1 MFRRFRDLAEIIEQQ
16 DEREG
21 RGELKLQIN
30 MYAYHDGGHILMI
43 LGITRHGSLEM
54 KIAQRYKPSLSPI
67 GSTRRSNPFAA
78 FITLELLYHKGGD
91 LMGSRRYIC
100 PVVIVISECDIRSCL
115 NTLQFLHKK
124 KETLNMVI
132 SLSFDLLLPDLVVGT
147 YYAAVIENCTNFVGR
162 VVVVDVGAGSGILSL
177 FAALVVYVGAKHVYA
192 VETSEMLA
200 YACKLTVVTTIDHL
214 STKLWFESILPHLLQ
229 IRLSV
234 EVPPAMC
241 EDCYKRVMNEFM
253 KQSKGVA
260 DQVCLSLLPTSEG
273 SSVTVARALSIFHTW
288 KHCGGALM
296 QKLIKHNQP
305 LKSGYMDAFTES
317 REKAMVVNLEFI
329 KAIVTAE
336 EVLLLDPLFQE
347 VLPFVDQLQQQ
358 LPHKSVSK
366 SQRGGQMDVQDNEMQ
381 LSSGGQWLP
390 IPEAVEGLK
399 CDLPFEFQVLK
410 IALKVVC
417 TYLDS
422 SVADLER
429 NAYSVLDELVRNV
442 STKNFERVRSLKS
455 NLTSLLAR
463 VQKWLFGKMN
473 PMSFGEERSIE
484 VEQRVEIIYK
494 LVCTTFVL
502 LDANI

>member
-1 MFRRFRDLAEIIEQQ
+1 M
-16 DEREG
+16 
-21 RGELKLQIN
+21 ELKLQIN
-30 MYAYHDGGHILMI
+30 MYAYHDGGHILMNQI

-54 KIAQRYKPSLSPI
+54 KIAQR
-67 GSTRRSNPFAA
+67 TRRSNPFAA

-91 LMGSRRYIC
+91 LMGSRVNPQYGQEPIM
-100 PVVIVISECDIRSCL
+100 
-115 NTLQFLHKK
+115 LQ
-124 KETLNMVI
+124 
-132 SLSFDLLLPDLVVGT
+132 SLRIALILLVVLWLWML
-147 YYAAVIENCTNFVGR
+147 V
-162 VVVVDVGAGSGILSL
+162 
-177 FAALVVYVGAKHVYA
+177 LVVVGAKHVYA
-192 VETSEMLA
+192 VEASEMLA

-234 EVPPAMC
+234 EVPPAVC

-253 KQSKGVA
+253 KQSKGNVEGVVDMIERTDEAISPLPPAGALVPLPRTAQFQGVA
-260 DQVCLSLLPTSEG
+260 DRVCLSLLPTSEG
-273 SSVTVARALSIFHTW
+273 SSVTVARALSF
-288 KHCGGALM
+288 
-296 QKLIKHNQP
+296 
-305 LKSGYMDAFTES
+305 DAKTDKAQLAIEIRA

-347 VLPFVDQLQQQ
+347 VLPFVDQLRQQ

-366 SQRGGQMDVQDNEMQ
+366 SQGGGQMDVQDNEMQ

-422 SVADLER
+422 SVAVLER

-455 NLTSLLAR
+455 NLTGLLAR
-463 VQKWLFGKMN
+463 VQK
-473 PMSFGEERSIE
+473 
-484 VEQRVEIIYK
+484 
-494 LVCTTFVL
+494 
-502 LDANI
+502 